1 MLCDSVDNLTDED
14 VVPKWLLRGF
24 DVQGPATVTVREE
37 AGDPREIRT
46 HRRFQV
52 TLNDGLCR
60 KCNNEL
66 LGGLE
71 QLVQPILEPMAVRCE
86 PTVLDLAR

>member
-1 MLCDSVDNLTDED
+1 MACVLCDSVDNLTDED

-46 HRRFQV
+46 HRRFHTQ
-52 TLNDGLCR
+52 
-60 KCNNEL
+60 
-66 LGGLE
+66 
-71 QLVQPILEPMAVRCE
+71 
-86 PTVLDLAR
+86 